1 MPGPSFVWSLILCL
15 GLLSQCQKFDL
26 GPDKIIVCVNKK
38 FDMFEWVHPFWW
50 EERSSCLRECK
61 IQIQDQQRNFLI
73 KTFLWISQWPWN
85 SWDIIPDLKLRTE
98 SNRKLPILKWPGSGR
113 CSLAPSV
120 CYRIVEFNEALGLLP
135 WPNLEYDCIRQGLLT
150 RARPGIIIILRPGIS
165 QFARVC
171 FDLMKPLDCGRE
183 GKFWEVKLISMRIWV
198 TRICIYCTYI
208 GRTFQL

>member
-1 MPGPSFVWSLILCL
+1 MSTKSLICL
-15 GLLSQCQKFDL
+15 NEFIHFDEKRDRAAWESVKFKFRTNREISWL
-26 GPDKIIVCVNKK
+26 KHFSELASGHGIVETL
-38 FDMFEWVHPFWW
+38 F
-50 EERSSCLRECK
+50 
-61 IQIQDQQRNFLI
+61 QIWL
-73 KTFLWISQWPWN
+73 
-85 SWDIIPDLKLRTE
+85 LRTE

-198 TRICIYCTYI
+198 IRMYI

>member
-15 GLLSQCQKFDL
+15 ELLCQCQNFDL

-50 EERSSCLRECK
+50 EEERSSCLSCWESVNSKFRTDREISWLK
-61 IQIQDQQRNFLI
+61 HFPELATGHGIVVTLFQIWR
-73 KTFLWISQWPWN
+73 
-85 SWDIIPDLKLRTE
+85 LRTE
-98 SNRKLPILKWPGSGR
+98 SNRKLPILKWPGSAGR

-120 CYRIVEFNEALGLLP
+120 CYRIVEFNEVLGLLP
-135 WPNLEYDCIRQGLLT
+135 PRPNLEYDCIRQQGLLT
-150 RARPGIIIILRPGIS
+150 RARPGIIIILRQGIS

-171 FDLMKPLDCGRE
+171 FDLMKPLGCGRE

-198 TRICIYCTYI
+198 IRICT
-208 GRTFQL
+208 

>member
-50 EERSSCLRECK
+50 EMRKWEFRTGWEISWLKHFSELATGHGIVETLF
-61 IQIQDQQRNFLI
+61 QIWL
-73 KTFLWISQWPWN
+73 
-85 SWDIIPDLKLRTE
+85 LRTE

-120 CYRIVEFNEALGLLP
+120 CYRIVEFNEVLGLLP
-135 WPNLEYDCIRQGLLT
+135 RPNLEYDCIRQGLLT

-198 TRICIYCTYI
+198 IKMYI